1 LQIGKAV
8 TAHGNVSA
16 SPSEATVKIQR
27 IVTNE
32 HKRLFEVHLDDR
44 TLSFPYVRADPRP
57 VRHDRVTSV
66 TVYAQLAHRGFGYVL
81 ASGRRGLVHLD
92 QVFAYNEDPRLLRD
106 GILYKLTLEAQRRV
120 ATSDLTRRE
129 LLRRM
134 GTSPARSIA
143 SWIPP
148 MAAKRWT
155 RCSPCSTCWT
165 ARSK

>member
-1 LQIGKAV
+1 
-8 TAHGNVSA
+8 
-16 SPSEATVKIQR
+16 VKIQR

-32 HKRLFEVHLDDR
+32 RKRLFEVHLDDR

-66 TVYAQLAHRGFGYVL
+66 TVYAQLAHRGFGNVL

-120 ATSDLTRRE
+120 ATSDLARRE
-129 LLRRM
+129 LLRRL
-134 GTSPARSIA
+134 GTSPAQLYRILDPANGRKTVDQVLSLLHVLDCEVEVIVRDK
-143 SWIPP
+143 SV
-148 MAAKRWT
+148 
-155 RCSPCSTCWT
+155 
-165 ARSK
+165 